1 MNQGELDSAYSI
13 FRDYQQLLKEDDFE
27 AYARSEMKIGA
38 IKGMLG
44 EIDGSDECFLKSLEL
59 GNRIMND
66 LIIGDSYN
74 NLATNRYISN
84 NLDSAFVL
92 YQLALDSYQ
101 KTDDKAK
108 FDKTLVNVSAILNE
122 EERFDETKVLLL
134 PIISEYKNTD
144 RIDVFLQ
151 ARLNLAVALINL
163 EDYSL
168 ALSELEETLS
178 MAEAEELAD
187 FQKDILFNIGIAQ
200 RKTGEYDLAI
210 GSFDKYHSIKDSLYG
225 AETALKIEQIQAEFE
240 LAKEEA
246 ITARQALATKEKE
259 LKNTELQLTI
269 FGIIGFVVLLA
280 GIALAW
286 YTRKKAVQQAQT
298 QAILDTKEAENKRVT
313 DLFWKEIGLSSKE
326 KKLILQGREL
336 PEHTIPGAIAAAKF
350 LSNQRHNPFL
360 QLGLVEAVDH
370 LLQNLFLK
378 SSCNYHFEYI
388 PIKLEKDGRLFSYRV
403 IEDVLT
409 HVADSCKEG
418 DVKVSIEE
426 KGKDL
431 ICRVSANQL
440 NPTEDLNLR
449 SAEARLSLVKG
460 KVKQKEKEGI
470 TEFKI
475 EIPKVKVGLEEVK
488 G

>member
-1 MNQGELDSAYSI
+1 MEERLEPNSPFLSTLYLKYGIIKDQLDEDDDAIDWFQKSLMVSSQLSQHGVKGDAYNNLAVHYYWNDELDSADTYFSKALSAYEI
-13 FRDYQQLLKEDDFE
+13 SGDSLRWLK
-27 AYARSEMKIGA
+27 ALTNTSA
-38 IKGMLG
+38 IYNDL
-44 EIDGSDECFLKSLEL
+44 ENYELSLEL
-59 GNRIMND
+59 IDEAERLNVKRH
-66 LIIGDSYN
+66 
-74 NLATNRYISN
+74 
-84 NLDSAFVL
+84 
-92 YQLALDSYQ
+92 
-101 KTDDKAK
+101 
-108 FDKTLVNVSAILNE
+108 DKTVSTILMLNRGVANWNLGKDQEAENE
-122 EERFDETKVLLL
+122 F
-134 PIISEYKNTD
+134 S
-144 RIDVFLQ
+144 Q
-151 ARLNLAVALINL
+151 ALELSTTNGLNQFALVALQNL
-163 EDYSL
+163 EELYSEQGRFEE
-168 ALSELEETLS
+168 ALRLS
-178 MAEAEELAD
+178 H
-187 FQKDILFNIGIAQ
+187 
-200 RKTGEYDLAI
+200 
-210 GSFDKYHSIKDSLYG
+210 SFYSAKDSLYG

-286 YTRKKAVQQAQT
+286 YTRRKAVQQAQT

-370 LLQNLFLK
+370 LLQNLFRK

-440 NPTEDLNLR
+440 NPAEDLNLR

-475 EIPKVKVGLEEVK
+475 EIPKVRVGLEEVK